1 MKHSSLIGIVMGAAL
16 ALGFGN
22 ASAYND
28 DYSRTRYH
36 NDRDWEQHDR
46 CNYCGRVERIEYAR
60 GRRTSGGGAVAG
72 AIIGGALGN
81 QVGHGDGRR
90 AATVAGA
97 VLGGIAGNKV
107 ERRSSQRRNVYDILV
122 NLDRG
127 RSVWVTQ
134 YELRGIRE
142 GSRVE
147 LRNGRV
153 RLR

>member
-22 ASAYND
+22 VSAYDD
-28 DYSRTRYH
+28 DYNRSRH
-36 NDRDWEQHDR
+36 HDQDWAQHDR

-72 AIIGGALGN
+72 AIIGGVLGN

-134 YELRGIRE
+134 NELRGVRE

-147 LRNGRV
+147 LRGGRV